1 MRYNITVLAGD
12 GIGPEVVGETLKVL
26 DKVGA
31 KFGHEFNYDHC
42 LIGGAAIDATGE
54 CLPKETVDKALAS
67 DAVLLGAV
75 GGPKWDSQPANNRP
89 EKALLGIRKA
99 LNLYANLR
107 PAVVFDE
114 LKDASPLKSEILD
127 GGLDI

>member
-12 GIGPEVVGETLKVL
+12 GIGPEVVAETLKVL

-42 LIGGAAIDATGE
+42 LIGGAAIDVTGE

-75 GGPKWDSQPANNRP
+75 GRPRWDSQPANNRP
-89 EKALLGIRKA
+89 
-99 LNLYANLR
+99 
-107 PAVVFDE
+107 
-114 LKDASPLKSEILD
+114 
-127 GGLDI
+127 

>member
-1 MRYNITVLAGD
+1 MKYNIAVLAGD
-12 GIGPEVVGETLKVL
+12 GIGPEVVRETLKVM
-26 DKVGA
+26 DKVGE
-31 KFGHEFNYDHC
+31 KFGHEFVYDKL

-54 CLPKETVDKALAS
+54 CLPQETVDKALAS

-75 GGPKWDSQPANNRP
+75 GGPKWDSQPASNRP

-107 PAVVFDE
+107 PAVVFDD
-114 LKDASPLKSEILD
+114 LKVRPL
-127 GGLDI
+127 